1 MPLWADKEM
10 RELRAHNAELLTIIQ
25 KHKAELD
32 KVVKERDGLETIHAE
47 LLTALIKQ
55 RDKLRTAL
63 DDLVEL
69 VREEHHGWPEFLLAE
84 AAIANDEERG

>member
-10 RELRAHNAELLTIIQ
+10 RELRALNA
-25 KHKAELD
+25 
-32 KVVKERDGLETIHAE
+32 
-47 LLTALIKQ
+47 
-55 RDKLRTAL
+55 KLRTAL